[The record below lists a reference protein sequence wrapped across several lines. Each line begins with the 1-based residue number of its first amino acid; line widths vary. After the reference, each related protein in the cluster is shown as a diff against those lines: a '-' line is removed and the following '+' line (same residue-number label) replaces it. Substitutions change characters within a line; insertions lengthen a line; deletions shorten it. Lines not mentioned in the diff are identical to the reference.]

1 MSQLGNRG
9 ADDDERRLQQIRCL
23 DQREQRSIGSEVGDP
38 PAVSAEREP
47 EADQPEIVLISG
59 NAREQCVRTATAPP
73 VARQGEQTAAQQR
86 AGEVLLRDRCL
97 SVRPALAELVEV
109 GKDRVPQDALER
121 VGTQEPVEYGV
132 RADVVESVERMA
144 QLLAE
149 RSCRRCPASVICSG
163 GGVKSRRRVSSCE
176 PSRLGCR

>member
-1 MSQLGNRG
+1 M
-9 ADDDERRLQQIRCL
+9 
-23 DQREQRSIGSEVGDP
+23 
-38 PAVSAEREP
+38 SAERKP

-59 NAREQCVRTATAPP
+59 NAGEQCVGTATAPP
-73 VARQGEQTAAQQR
+73 AARQGEQTAAEER

-121 VGTQEPVEYGV
+121 VGTQEPVEYGM